1 MEKQKHF
8 FSRENRTSLLI
19 ALILTI
25 LNIAIVFCFDLQKL
39 SFESRRLTAF
49 QIISSAAFYIL
60 YIVFCIFMRIR
71 RYTTLA
77 KALFYYQLVGAA
89 AYILY
94 FFCFLF
100 RTGLGEAFYTLFN
113 TWTLLFQPIMV
124 ALGRLSGIQAKYL
137 SALFYLVLT
146 LITGKTVIAIRKDIA
161 YEKQY
166 REDHMHEK
174 TEE

>member
-49 QIISSAAFYIL
+49 QIIASAAVYIL

-89 AYILY
+89 AYILSFHAY
-94 FFCFLF
+94 DLRDTVF
-100 RTGLGEAFYTLFN
+100 RKRCLSEWRSPFY
-113 TWTLLFQPIMV
+113 P
-124 ALGRLSGIQAKYL
+124 
-137 SALFYLVLT
+137 
-146 LITGKTVIAIRKDIA
+146 
-161 YEKQY
+161 
-166 REDHMHEK
+166 
-174 TEE
+174 